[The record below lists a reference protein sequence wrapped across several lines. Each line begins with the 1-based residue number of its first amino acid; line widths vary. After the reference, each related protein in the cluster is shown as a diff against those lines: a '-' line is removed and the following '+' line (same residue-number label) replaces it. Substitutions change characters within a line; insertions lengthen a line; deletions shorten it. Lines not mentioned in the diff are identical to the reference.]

1 MDDATGGK
9 TMGQETTGSDGQGGG
24 GGDRQ
29 GDGQGGGGGA
39 TGKVVALV
47 DGSIYS
53 ESVCEH
59 AAWISARTGAP
70 VELIHVLGRREA
82 PASADLSG
90 AIRLGARTRLME
102 ELAELDAQR
111 ARLVAQRGRAILED
125 ARAIV
130 ERAAGGTLAGGP
142 SGGDGAGGGATAA
155 APAAGEARP
164 GETPA
169 ADEARPGETP
179 AAGAASRGQAGGDT
193 GAAAGSADSIAGGG
207 TGGTSGGGTT
217 GTTTRLRHG
226 DIVEAIAEIES
237 DARVIVV
244 GKRGEAADFAKG
256 HLGSNLER
264 IVRAAHRPVLVAARA
279 FRPIETVLLAY
290 DGGRSAMK
298 AVDHIARSPL
308 FAGLSVTVATVG
320 PDRPEARKGLADA
333 RALLAGAGIASD
345 IRLLPGQPEAELGRL
360 VEEEGF
366 GMVVMG
372 AYGHSRIRSLVIGST
387 TTEMVRSCKV
397 PVLLMR

>member
-1 MDDATGGK
+1 MAEK
-9 TMGQETTGSDGQGGG
+9 II
-24 GGDRQ
+24 
-29 GDGQGGGGGA
+29 
-39 TGKVVALV
+39 ALI

-59 AAWISARTGAP
+59 AAWISQRTGAP

-82 PASADLSG
+82 PQNNDLSG
-90 AIRLGARTRLME
+90 SIRLGARTKLLE

-111 ARLVAQRGRAILED
+111 AKLVGHRGRAILED

-130 ERAAGGTLAGGP
+130 DKAGVN
-142 SGGDGAGGGATAA
+142 
-155 APAAGEARP
+155 E
-164 GETPA
+164 
-169 ADEARPGETP
+169 
-179 AAGAASRGQAGGDT
+179 
-193 GAAAGSADSIAGGG
+193 I
-207 TGGTSGGGTT
+207 
-217 GTTTRLRHG
+217 TTRLRHG
-226 DIVEAIAEIES
+226 DIVEAITDIEP

-264 IVRAAHRPVLVAARA
+264 IVRAAHRPVFVASRA
-279 FRPIETVLLAY
+279 FRPIAKVLVAY
-290 DGGRSAMK
+290 DGGVSAMK

-308 FAGLSVTVATVG
+308 FQGFVIEVVTVGADT
-320 PDRPEARKGLADA
+320 AALRKGLADA
-333 RALLAGAGIASD
+333 QALLKAADIEAGT
-345 IRLLPGQPEAELGRL
+345 RLIGGRPDEVLARL
-360 VEEEGF
+360 VDGEGF
-366 GMVVMG
+366 DMLVMG